1 MLTISSIE
9 YSVESATTG
18 QVRFTVSSMG
28 TLGTAVSFGATVLGG
43 SGTVLVTEN
52 TITVTGLS
60 IILNHTVMV
69 TATSIFCSQVMYINT
84 TVPIPSVQE
93 VSNNQLTAM
102 VPIVPHPQ
110 SQY

>member
-1 MLTISSIE
+1 MPTISSIE

-18 QVRFTVSSMG
+18 RVRYTVSSMG

-60 IILNHTVMV
+60 YVLNHTVIV
-69 TATSIFCSQVMYINT
+69 SATSVVCSEVMYRNT
-84 TVPIPSVQE
+84 
-93 VSNNQLTAM
+93 
-102 VPIVPHPQ
+102 IVPVPFNTRGE
-110 SQY
+110 